1 MNIDTAQE
9 RDGGRVSSLAQQQ
22 PEKLKRGRGGETVRW
37 KDFKISAECVV
48 TAKQAVRSHLETLKV
63 FQIACLSIFNI

>member
-22 PEKLKRGRGGETVRW
+22 PDKLKRGVEVWGCNCSGDAGRTLG
-37 KDFKISAECVV
+37 FKTSPEYVV
-48 TAKQAVRSHLETLKV
+48 K
-63 FQIACLSIFNI
+63 C